1 MPLFIP
7 PVPNVSPDA
16 EAFAA
21 LRRILELADFTEAA
35 ICERLAIANLANVEA
50 EAVRANDSGP
60 LRNAADAL
68 TKLFVEGW
76 PVDRAEL
83 QRLLTPSAVQL
94 LQDFTLLI
102 PHNGH
107 SGTLAATVS
116 LYPIEHL
123 FIASDRYNNADGSL
137 FEIWDDFVY
146 PCLFLTTRKFIQ
158 MLPRTPVGDVL
169 DLCAGTG
176 VGAMLVAGQAT
187 SVVGADITERCGAF
201 MHFNAGI
208 NGFSNFETAI
218 GDLYAPVAGRQF
230 DTIVVHPPYQPVL
243 EHIAVFNSGGADGE
257 HITRRIISDAPKYLK
272 PGGRLYCLCQLT
284 DREYPVEARIRGWLG
299 ETENQDCDVAFVC
312 YKHHDIGRYTA
323 IETLQERKPHA
334 AWQAWMN
341 ALTTNG
347 VKEMVYGMVVI
358 QKSASPLRSTFTARR
373 EGPASTVDDLLAML
387 DAETQGTAWDFASSI
402 ENRKVRALP
411 GTTMRVTQK
420 PVPGGWEADRLELIR
435 KQPFEIALQIDP
447 VTAGLL
453 PHMDG
458 SKSCGDLRAS
468 MPFAVTPDQF
478 AGLVRMLMSHRIVVL
493 E

>member
-7 PVPNVSPDA
+7 PVPNVAPDA
-16 EAFAA
+16 TAFAA
-21 LRRILELADFTEAA
+21 LRRIFEGSGFSEAA
-35 ICERLAIANLANVEA
+35 ICERLSITNLADIEA
-50 EAVRANDSGP
+50 EQVRATDSGP
-60 LRNAADAL
+60 LRNASDAL
-68 TKLFVEGW
+68 CKLFVEGW
-76 PVDRAEL
+76 PVERAEL
-83 QRLLTPSAVQL
+83 EGLLTADSVQL
-94 LQDFTLLI
+94 LQDFGLLI
-102 PHNGH
+102 PQNG
-107 SGTLAATVS
+107 SNLAATVS

-123 FIASDRYNNADGSL
+123 FIVSDRYNNADGSL

-176 VGAMLVAGQAT
+176 VGAMLVAGQAN
-187 SVVGADITERCGAF
+187 SVVGADITERCGTF
-201 MHFNAGI
+201 MKFNAGL

-257 HITRRIISDAPKYLK
+257 HITRRIIAEAPKYLK

-284 DREYPVEARIRGWLG
+284 DRELPIEARIRGWLT
-299 ETENQDCDVAFVC
+299 ETDNQECDVAFVC

-334 AWQAWMN
+334 AWQAWMK
-341 ALTTNG
+341 ALTSNG
-347 VKEMVYGMVVI
+347 VTDMVYGMVVV

-373 EGPASTVDDLLAML
+373 EGPASNVADLLALM
-387 DAETQGTAWDFASSI
+387 DAETLGTAWDFGASI

-420 PVPGGWEADRLELIR
+420 PVPGGWEADRLELLR
-435 KQPFEIALQIDP
+435 KEPFEIALQVDP

-453 PHMDG
+453 PQMDG
-458 SKSCGDLRAS
+458 TRTCGELRTAL
-468 MPFAVTPDQF
+468 PFAVTPDQF
-478 AGLVRMLMSHRIVVL
+478 GGLVRMLMSHRIVVL